1 MVSFMELMQVMKTIN
16 FLREFVINILF
27 SIEAMVIACQ
37 HMATVMINFLTLLLG
52 QPSVNSI
59 LNK

>member
-1 MVSFMELMQVMKTIN
+1 MVSFMELMQVMETIN

-27 SIEAMVIACQ
+27 SKAMVIACQ

>member
-1 MVSFMELMQVMKTIN
+1 MELMQVMKTIN